1 MTASGSSCRS
11 STSLV
16 AAVILFGAASAA
28 AQPVPLL
35 PRPAPP
41 AESPVPPPAAE
52 APTPTGAGQPAD
64 DNRILVGP
72 IGALDPSAVG
82 TLYDADGGLG
92 VEMWRGSPRPLV
104 EMLIP
109 MLPAV
114 TRSAATQSLARR
126 LLLTAAAV
134 PEGELKAKSLIGL
147 RLERLVAMGMADE
160 ARALGRLITTPIRDP
175 VLHRAL
181 IDAWWIVGDDAAACE
196 RLQQLV
202 REDPDPHWLKGL
214 TACQVAAG
222 RHTEFGLAQALLRDQ
237 GIDDTTY
244 FNIAAALGDPKG
256 AVASLA
262 YPQPLYLAM
271 LRAGRK
277 PVPADALNGAGPAAL
292 AMIARSANAALE
304 LRLGAAEQAEDQGAL
319 ATSALAK
326 LYDEVKFGSADRPA
340 ANDRSPRA
348 AAWLYQNARQQTVA
362 VARAEALRRAWAL
375 ARERGGFDTAARVNL
390 AATRELQPTA
400 ELVFAGAEIARA
412 LLAAGDGP
420 AAGTWWQF
428 LRQRAGIGDADAA
441 QAAAGLWP
449 LLAIAGAAPT
459 GWDEAGFRSWLDR
472 PGEATG
478 DIRAQQAAIA
488 LVLMDA
494 VGVPVPPERWQDYYG
509 AAAPGGSAGASPA
522 LWHGLAA
529 AAEGG
534 RRGETVLFAL
544 LALGSGGPRIADP
557 MTLATVAG
565 AMLRVG
571 LEADARALALEA
583 ALARGL

>member
-1 MTASGSSCRS
+1 MIASGSSRRGI
-11 STSLV
+11 
-16 AAVILFGAASAA
+16 AVLTAVVVLLGAGPAE

-41 AESPVPPPAAE
+41 AESPSPALATEVPV
-52 APTPTGAGQPAD
+52 PTGASKPAD

-72 IGALDPSAVG
+72 IGALDPSAIG
-82 TLYDADGGLG
+82 ALYDADGGLG

-104 EMLIP
+104 ETLIP

-114 TRSAATQSLARR
+114 TRYAVAQSLARR
-126 LLLTAAAV
+126 LLLTAATV
-134 PEGELKAKSLIGL
+134 PDGELKAKSLIGL

-160 ARALGRLITTPIRDP
+160 ARALGRLITAPIRDP

-181 IDAWWIVGDDAAACE
+181 IDALWIVGDDAAACD
-196 RLQQLV
+196 RLRQLV
-202 REDPDPHWLKGL
+202 REDSDPHWLKGL
-214 TACQVAAG
+214 TVCQVAAG
-222 RHTEFGLAQALLRDQ
+222 RQTEFGLAQALLRDQ
-237 GIDDTTY
+237 GVDDTTY
-244 FNIAAALGDPKG
+244 FIIAAALGDPKG

-292 AMIARSANAALE
+292 AMIARSANATLE
-304 LRLGAAEQAEDQGAL
+304 LRLGAAEQAEAQGAL
-319 ATSALAK
+319 TATALAK
-326 LYDEVKFGSADRPA
+326 LYDEVKFDSADGPA

-362 VARAEALRRAWAL
+362 VARAEALRRAWTL

-390 AATRELQPTA
+390 AATRELQPA
-400 ELVFAGAEIARA
+400 ADLVFVGAEIARA

-449 LLAIAGAAPT
+449 LLAIAGTAPT

-478 DIRAQQAAIA
+478 EVRAQQAAIA

-494 VGVPVPPERWQDYYG
+494 AGVPVPPERWQDYYG
-509 AAAPGGSAGASPA
+509 ASAPGGSAGVPPA

-544 LALGSGGPRIADP
+544 LMLGSGGPRTADP
-557 MTLATVAG
+557 MTLATVAS
-565 AMLRVG
+565 ALRRVG
-571 LEADARALALEA
+571 LETDARALALEA